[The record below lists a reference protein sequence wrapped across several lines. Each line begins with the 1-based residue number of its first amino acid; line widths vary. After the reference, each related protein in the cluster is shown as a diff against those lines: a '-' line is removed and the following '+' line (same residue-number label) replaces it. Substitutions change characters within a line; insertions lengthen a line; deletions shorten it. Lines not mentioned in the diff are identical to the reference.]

1 MHLLMQVEK
10 VTVVFPMRFNDSI
23 DTVLATSF
31 LQVQLG
37 NNLAY

>member
-1 MHLLMQVEK
+1 MHLLMQAEK

-31 LQVQLG
+31 LQVQLV